1 MVKGVSRIE
10 SLAIDRTFNERG
22 DSMKRYW
29 QLATQDREAALYI
42 YGDIVTEDWKWLE
55 SDVSGHEL
63 VQQLDQLDVD
73 LINVY
78 INSYG
83 GFISEAWAIH
93 NALKRHKAK
102 IRTVCEGFACS
113 AASLIFM
120 AGDERIMLDTSALWI
135 HNVQS
140 FAAGDYKKLQ
150 SEAEGAKKLNELS
163 MRVYLEHVNL
173 SEEEL
178 AEMMD
183 KETWISPAEAL
194 EWGFAT
200 AIQSGG
206 ESKKPTQS
214 ARKHIFDMVF
224 NEANRPLT
232 DPTRDILTD
241 LLSPLAHLEEQLEE
255 FTKQFLAKLQAQAN
269 ETKQEGPAPD
279 QERQDSESKG
289 LFNFLAALAD
299 RILKEDE

>member
-1 MVKGVSRIE
+1 
-10 SLAIDRTFNERG
+10 
-22 DSMKRYW
+22 MKRYW

-83 GFISEAWAIH
+83 GFVSEAWAIH
-93 NALKRHKAK
+93 NALKRQKAK
-102 IRTVCEGFACS
+102 IRTICEGFACS

-135 HNVQS
+135 HNVQT

-163 MRVYLEHVNL
+163 MQVYLEHVSL
-173 SEEEL
+173 SKEEL

-183 KETWISPAEAL
+183 KETWISPTEAL

-214 ARKHIFDMVF
+214 ARKRIFDTIF
-224 NEANRPLT
+224 KELDRPLT
-232 DPTRDILTD
+232 APTRDILTD
-241 LLSPLAHLEEQLEE
+241 LLSPLAQSEEQLEE
-255 FTKQFLAKLQAQAN
+255 FVKQLLAKLQAQAN
-269 ETKQEGPAPD
+269 ETEQEGPAPD
-279 QERQDSESKG
+279 QEHQDSESKG
-289 LFNFLAALAD
+289 LFNFLEALASK
-299 RILKEDE
+299 LSEGDEEK

>member
-10 SLAIDRTFNERG
+10 TLAIDRTLNERG
-22 DSMKRYW
+22 ELMNRYW
-29 QLATQDREAALYI
+29 QLAVQDKEAALYI

-83 GFISEAWAIH
+83 GFVSEAWAIH
-93 NALKRHKAK
+93 NALKRQKAK
-102 IRTVCEGFACS
+102 IRTICEGFACS

-135 HNVQS
+135 HNVQA
-140 FAAGDYKKLQ
+140 FAAGDHKKLQ
-150 SEAEGAKKLNELS
+150 SEAEGAKKLNELG
-163 MRVYLEHVNL
+163 MQIYLEHVNL
-173 SEEEL
+173 SKEEL

-183 KETWISPAEAL
+183 KETWISPTEAL

-214 ARKHIFDMVF
+214 ARKHLFDMIF
-224 NEANRPLT
+224 KEANRPLT
-232 DPTRDILTD
+232 
-241 LLSPLAHLEEQLEE
+241 AHVNVQVPSEEQLEE
-255 FTKQFLAKLQAQAN
+255 FAKQFRAKLQAQAN
-269 ETKQEGPAPD
+269 ETEQEGPAPD
-279 QERQDSESKG
+279 QEHQDPESKG
-289 LFNFLAALAD
+289 LFNFLEALASKLSEGD
-299 RILKEDE
+299 KEK

>member
-1 MVKGVSRIE
+1 
-10 SLAIDRTFNERG
+10 
-22 DSMKRYW
+22 MKRYW

-83 GFISEAWAIH
+83 GFVSEAWAIH
-93 NALKRHKAK
+93 NALKRQKAK

-135 HNVQS
+135 HNVQT

-163 MRVYLEHVNL
+163 MQVYLEHVSL
-173 SEEEL
+173 SKEEL

-183 KETWISPAEAL
+183 REMWISPTEAL

-214 ARKHIFDMVF
+214 ARKHIFDMIF
-224 NEANRPLT
+224 KELDRPLT
-232 DPTRDILTD
+232 APTRDILTD
-241 LLSPLAHLEEQLEE
+241 LLSPLAQSEEQLEE
-255 FTKQFLAKLQAQAN
+255 FAKQFLTKLQAQAN
-269 ETKQEGPAPD
+269 ETEQEGPAPD
-279 QERQDSESKG
+279 QEHQDSESKG
-289 LFNFLAALAD
+289 LFNFLEALASK
-299 RILKEDE
+299 LSEGDEEN

>member
-1 MVKGVSRIE
+1 
-10 SLAIDRTFNERG
+10 
-22 DSMKRYW
+22 
-29 QLATQDREAALYI
+29 
-42 YGDIVTEDWKWLE
+42 
-55 SDVSGHEL
+55 

-73 LINVY
+73 LISVY

-83 GFISEAWAIH
+83 GFVSEAWAIH

-135 HNVQS
+135 HNVQT

-163 MRVYLEHVNL
+163 MQVYLEHVNL
-173 SEEEL
+173 SKEEL

-183 KETWISPAEAL
+183 KETWISPTEAL

-214 ARKHIFDMVF
+214 ARKHIFDMIF
-224 NEANRPLT
+224 KEANRPLT
-232 DPTRDILTD
+232 
-241 LLSPLAHLEEQLEE
+241 AHVNVQVPSEEQLEE
-255 FTKQFLAKLQAQAN
+255 FAKQFLAKLQAQAN
-269 ETKQEGPAPD
+269 ETEQEGPAPD
-279 QERQDSESKG
+279 QEHQDPESKG

>member
-1 MVKGVSRIE
+1 MAGEVSRIE
-10 SLAIDRTFNERG
+10 PLAIDRTLNERG
-22 DSMKRYW
+22 ESMNRYW
-29 QLATQDREAALYI
+29 QLAVQDKEAALYI

-55 SDVSGHEL
+55 SDVSSHEL

-83 GFISEAWAIH
+83 GFVSEAWAIH
-93 NALKRHKAK
+93 NALKRQKAK
-102 IRTVCEGFACS
+102 IRTICEGFACS

-135 HNVQS
+135 HNVQT

-150 SEAEGAKKLNELS
+150 SEAEGAKKLNELG
-163 MRVYLEHVNL
+163 MQIYLEHVNL

-178 AEMMD
+178 AAMMD
-183 KETWISPAEAL
+183 KETWISPTEAL

-214 ARKHIFDMVF
+214 ARKHVFDMIF
-224 NEANRPLT
+224 KEANRPLT
-232 DPTRDILTD
+232 
-241 LLSPLAHLEEQLEE
+241 AHVNVQVPSEEQLEE
-255 FTKQFLAKLQAQAN
+255 FAKQLLAKLQAQAN
-269 ETKQEGPAPD
+269 ETEQEGPAPD
-279 QERQDSESKG
+279 QEHQDPESKG
-289 LFNFLAALAD
+289 LFNFLEALASK
-299 RILKEDE
+299 LSEGDEEK

>member
-1 MVKGVSRIE
+1 MAGEVSRIE
-10 SLAIDRTFNERG
+10 TLAIDRTLNERG
-22 DSMKRYW
+22 ESMNRYW
-29 QLATQDREAALYI
+29 QLAVQDKEAALYI

-83 GFISEAWAIH
+83 GFVSEAWAIH
-93 NALKRHKAK
+93 NALKRQKAK
-102 IRTVCEGFACS
+102 IRTICEGFACS

-135 HNVQS
+135 HNVQT

-150 SEAEGAKKLNELS
+150 SEAEGAKKLNELG
-163 MRVYLEHVNL
+163 MQIYLEHVNL
-173 SEEEL
+173 SKEEL

-183 KETWISPAEAL
+183 KETWISPTEAL

-214 ARKHIFDMVF
+214 ARKHIFDMIF
-224 NEANRPLT
+224 KEANRPLT
-232 DPTRDILTD
+232 
-241 LLSPLAHLEEQLEE
+241 AHVNVQVPSEEQLEE
-255 FTKQFLAKLQAQAN
+255 FAKQFLAKLQAQAN
-269 ETKQEGPAPD
+269 ETEQEGPAPD
-279 QERQDSESKG
+279 QEHQDPESKG
-289 LFNFLAALAD
+289 LFNFLEALASK
-299 RILKEDE
+299 LSEGDEEK

>member
-1 MVKGVSRIE
+1 
-10 SLAIDRTFNERG
+10 
-22 DSMKRYW
+22 MKRYW
-29 QLATQDREAALYI
+29 QLATQDKEAALYI
-42 YGDIVTEDWKWLE
+42 YGDIVTEDWKWIE

-83 GFISEAWAIH
+83 GFVSEAWAIH
-93 NALKRHKAK
+93 NALKRQKAK

-135 HNVQS
+135 HNVQT
-140 FAAGDYKKLQ
+140 FASGDYKKLQ
-150 SEAEGAKKLNELS
+150 SEAEGAKKLNEIG
-163 MRVYLEHVNL
+163 MQIYLEHVNL

-178 AEMMD
+178 AAMMD
-183 KETWISPAEAL
+183 KETWISPTEAL

-224 NEANRPLT
+224 KEANQPLT
-232 DPTRDILTD
+232 
-241 LLSPLAHLEEQLEE
+241 AHGNVQVPSEEQLEE
-255 FTKQFLAKLQAQAN
+255 FAKQFLAKFQTQIN
-269 ETKQEGPAPD
+269 EIKQEDPAPD
-279 QERQDSESKG
+279 QEHQDSESKG

-299 RILKEDE
+299 YILKEDE

>member
-10 SLAIDRTFNERG
+10 PLVIDRTLNERG

-29 QLATQDREAALYI
+29 QLVIQDREAALYI
-42 YGDIVTEDWKWLE
+42 YGDIVTEDWKWFE
-55 SDVSGHEL
+55 SDVSSHEL

-83 GFISEAWAIH
+83 GFVSEAWAIH
-93 NALKRHKAK
+93 NALERHKAK

-120 AGDERIMLDTSALWI
+120 AGDERIMLDTSVLWI

-140 FAAGDYKKLQ
+140 FAVGDYKKLQ

-163 MRVYLEHVNL
+163 MQVYLEHVDL
-173 SEEEL
+173 SKEEL

-183 KETWISPAEAL
+183 KETWISPTEAL

-214 ARKHIFDMVF
+214 ARKHIFDMIF
-224 NEANRPLT
+224 QEANRPLT
-232 DPTRDILTD
+232 VHGNVQVPSR
-241 LLSPLAHLEEQLEE
+241 EQLEE
-255 FTKQFLAKLQAQAN
+255 FAKQLLVKLQARAN
-269 ETKQEGPAPD
+269 ETEQEGPAPD
-279 QERQDSESKG
+279 QEHQGSESKG

>member
-1 MVKGVSRIE
+1 MAGEVSRIE
-10 SLAIDRTFNERG
+10 TLAIDRTLNERG
-22 DSMKRYW
+22 ESMNRYW
-29 QLATQDREAALYI
+29 QLAVQDKEAALYI

-83 GFISEAWAIH
+83 GFVSEAWAIH
-93 NALKRHKAK
+93 NALKRQKAK
-102 IRTVCEGFACS
+102 IRTICEGFACS

-135 HNVQS
+135 HNVQT

-150 SEAEGAKKLNELS
+150 SEAEGAKKLNELG
-163 MRVYLEHVNL
+163 MQIYLEHVNL
-173 SEEEL
+173 SKEEL
-178 AEMMD
+178 AAMMD
-183 KETWISPAEAL
+183 KETWISPTEAL

-214 ARKHIFDMVF
+214 ARKHIFDMIF
-224 NEANRPLT
+224 KEANRPLT
-232 DPTRDILTD
+232 
-241 LLSPLAHLEEQLEE
+241 AHGNVQVPSEEQLEE
-255 FTKQFLAKLQAQAN
+255 FAKQLLAKLQAQAN
-269 ETKQEGPAPD
+269 ETEQEGPAPD
-279 QERQDSESKG
+279 QEHQDSESKG
-289 LFNFLAALAD
+289 LFNFLEALASK
-299 RILKEDE
+299 LSEGDEEK

>member
-10 SLAIDRTFNERG
+10 PLVIDRTLNERG

-29 QLATQDREAALYI
+29 QLVIQDREAALYI
-42 YGDIVTEDWKWLE
+42 YGDIVTEDWKWFE
-55 SDVSGHEL
+55 SDVSSHEL

-83 GFISEAWAIH
+83 GFVSEAWAIH
-93 NALKRHKAK
+93 NALERHKAK

-120 AGDERIMLDTSALWI
+120 AGDERIMLDTSVLWI

-140 FAAGDYKKLQ
+140 FAVGDYKKLQ

-163 MRVYLEHVNL
+163 MQVYLEHVDL
-173 SEEEL
+173 SKEEL

-183 KETWISPAEAL
+183 KETWISPTEAL

-214 ARKHIFDMVF
+214 ARKHIFDMIF
-224 NEANRPLT
+224 QEANRPLT
-232 DPTRDILTD
+232 VHGNVQVP
-241 LLSPLAHLEEQLEE
+241 SGEQLEE
-255 FTKQFLAKLQAQAN
+255 FAKQLLVKLQARAN
-269 ETKQEGPAPD
+269 ETEQEGPAPD
-279 QERQDSESKG
+279 QEHQGSESKG

>member
-1 MVKGVSRIE
+1 M
-10 SLAIDRTFNERG
+10 N
-22 DSMKRYW
+22 RYW
-29 QLATQDREAALYI
+29 QLAVQDKEAALYI
-42 YGDIVTEDWKWLE
+42 YGDIVTEDLKWFE

-83 GFISEAWAIH
+83 GFVSEAWAIY

-135 HNVQS
+135 HNVQT
-140 FAAGDYKKLQ
+140 FASGDYKKLQ
-150 SEAEGAKKLNELS
+150 SEAEGTKKLNELG
-163 MRVYLEHVNL
+163 MQIYLEHVNL

-178 AEMMD
+178 AAMMD
-183 KETWISPAEAL
+183 KETWISPTEAL

-224 NEANRPLT
+224 KEANQPLT
-232 DPTRDILTD
+232 AHVNVQVPT
-241 LLSPLAHLEEQLEE
+241 EEQLEG
-255 FTKQFLAKLQAQAN
+255 FVKQLLAKLQAQIN
-269 ETKQEGPAPD
+269 ETKQEGPAPV
-279 QERQDSESKG
+279 SEPEEPEPDGKG
-289 LFNFLAALAD
+289 LFNFLEALASKLSEGD
-299 RILKEDE
+299 D

>member
-1 MVKGVSRIE
+1 M
-10 SLAIDRTFNERG
+10 N
-22 DSMKRYW
+22 RYW
-29 QLATQDREAALYI
+29 QLAVQDKEATLYI
-42 YGDIVTEDWKWLE
+42 YGDIVTEDLKWFE

-83 GFISEAWAIH
+83 GFVSEAWAIY

-135 HNVQS
+135 HNVQT

-150 SEAEGAKKLNELS
+150 SEAEGAKKLNELG
-163 MRVYLEHVNL
+163 MQIYLEHVNL
-173 SEEEL
+173 SKEEL
-178 AEMMD
+178 AAMMD
-183 KETWISPAEAL
+183 KETWISPTEAL

-206 ESKKPTQS
+206 ENKKPTQS
-214 ARKHIFDMVF
+214 ARKHLFDMIF
-224 NEANRPLT
+224 KEANRPLT
-232 DPTRDILTD
+232 
-241 LLSPLAHLEEQLEE
+241 AHGNVQVPSEEQLEE
-255 FTKQFLAKLQAQAN
+255 LVKQILTKLQAQAN
-269 ETKQEGPAPD
+269 ETEQEGPAPD
-279 QERQDSESKG
+279 QEPEDPESGDMG
-289 LFNFLAALAD
+289 LFTFLEALASK
-299 RILKEDE
+299 LSEGDEEN

>member
-1 MVKGVSRIE
+1 MVKGVSRIG
-10 SLAIDRTFNERG
+10 SLAIDRAFNERG
-22 DSMKRYW
+22 DSMRRYW

-83 GFISEAWAIH
+83 GFVSEAWAIH
-93 NALKRHKAK
+93 NALKRQKAK

-135 HNVQS
+135 HNVQT

-163 MRVYLEHVNL
+163 MQVYLEHVSL
-173 SEEEL
+173 SKEEL
-178 AEMMD
+178 VEMMD
-183 KETWISPAEAL
+183 RETWISPTEAL

-214 ARKHIFDMVF
+214 ARKHIFDMIF
-224 NEANRPLT
+224 KELDRPLT
-232 DPTRDILTD
+232 
-241 LLSPLAHLEEQLEE
+241 AHGNVQVPSEEQLEE
-255 FTKQFLAKLQAQAN
+255 FAKQFLTKLQAQAN
-269 ETKQEGPAPD
+269 ETEQEGPAPD
-279 QERQDSESKG
+279 QEHQDSESKG
-289 LFNFLAALAD
+289 LFSFLEALASK
-299 RILKEDE
+299 LSEGDEEN

>member
-1 MVKGVSRIE
+1 MIE
-10 SLAIDRTFNERG
+10 AFVMDRVLDERG

-29 QLATQDREAALYI
+29 QLAVQNKEAVLYI
-42 YGDIVTEDWKWLE
+42 YGDIVTEGWKWLE
-55 SDVSGHEL
+55 SDVTGHEL

-83 GFISEAWAIH
+83 GFVSEAWAIY
-93 NALKRHKAK
+93 NALRRHQAK

-135 HNVQS
+135 HNVQA
-140 FAAGDYKKLQ
+140 FASGDYKKLQ
-150 SEAEGAKKLNELS
+150 SEAEGAKKLNDLS
-163 MRVYLEHVNL
+163 TKVYLEHVNL
-173 SEEEL
+173 SPEEV

-183 KETWISPAEAL
+183 NETWITPTEAL

-200 AIQSGG
+200 SIQPGS

-214 ARKHIFDMVF
+214 ARKHVFDMIF
-224 NEANRPLT
+224 KAANRRLM
-232 DPTRDILTD
+232 
-241 LLSPLAHLEEQLEE
+241 AHVNVQVPSEEQLEE
-255 FTKQFLAKLQAQAN
+255 FAKQFLAKFQAQIN
-269 ETKQEGPAPD
+269 ETEQEGPAPD
-279 QERQDSESKG
+279 QEHQDSESKG

-299 RILKEDE
+299 HILKEDE

>member
-1 MVKGVSRIE
+1 MAGEVSRIE
-10 SLAIDRTFNERG
+10 TLAIDRTLNERG
-22 DSMKRYW
+22 ESMNRYW
-29 QLATQDREAALYI
+29 QLAVQDKEAALYI

-63 VQQLDQLDVD
+63 VRQLDQLDVD

-83 GFISEAWAIH
+83 GFVSEAWAIH
-93 NALKRHKAK
+93 NALKRQKAK

-135 HNVQS
+135 HNVQA

-150 SEAEGAKKLNELS
+150 SEAEGAKKLNELG
-163 MRVYLEHVNL
+163 MQIYLEHVNL

-178 AEMMD
+178 AAMMD
-183 KETWISPAEAL
+183 KETWISPTEAL

-214 ARKHIFDMVF
+214 ARKHVFDMIF
-224 NEANRPLT
+224 KEANRPLT
-232 DPTRDILTD
+232 
-241 LLSPLAHLEEQLEE
+241 AHVNVQVPSEEQLEE
-255 FTKQFLAKLQAQAN
+255 FAKQFLAKLQAQAN
-269 ETKQEGPAPD
+269 ETEQEGPAPD
-279 QERQDSESKG
+279 QEHQDSESKG
-289 LFNFLAALAD
+289 LFNFLEALASK
-299 RILKEDE
+299 LSEGDEEK

>member
-1 MVKGVSRIE
+1 
-10 SLAIDRTFNERG
+10 
-22 DSMKRYW
+22 MKRYW

-83 GFISEAWAIH
+83 GFVSEAWAIH
-93 NALKRHKAK
+93 NALKRQKAK
-102 IRTVCEGFACS
+102 IRTICEGFACS

-135 HNVQS
+135 HNVQT

-163 MRVYLEHVNL
+163 MQVYLEHVNL
-173 SEEEL
+173 SKEEL

-183 KETWISPAEAL
+183 KETWISPTEAL

-224 NEANRPLT
+224 KELNRPLT
-232 DPTRDILTD
+232 APTRDILTD
-241 LLSPLAHLEEQLEE
+241 LLSPLAQSEEQLEE
-255 FTKQFLAKLQAQAN
+255 FAKQLLAKLQAQAN
-269 ETKQEGPAPD
+269 ETEQEGPAPD
-279 QERQDSESKG
+279 QEHQDPESKG

>member
-1 MVKGVSRIE
+1 MAGEVSRIE
-10 SLAIDRTFNERG
+10 TLAIDRTLNERG
-22 DSMKRYW
+22 ESMNRYW
-29 QLATQDREAALYI
+29 QLAVQDKEAALYI

-83 GFISEAWAIH
+83 GFVSEAWAIH
-93 NALKRHKAK
+93 NALKRQKAK
-102 IRTVCEGFACS
+102 IRTICEGFACS

-135 HNVQS
+135 HNVQT

-150 SEAEGAKKLNELS
+150 SEAEGAKKLNELG
-163 MRVYLEHVNL
+163 MQIYLEHVNL
-173 SEEEL
+173 SKEEL

-183 KETWISPAEAL
+183 KETWISPTEAL

-214 ARKHIFDMVF
+214 ARKHIFDMIF
-224 NEANRPLT
+224 KEANRPLT
-232 DPTRDILTD
+232 
-241 LLSPLAHLEEQLEE
+241 AHVNVQVPSEEQLEE
-255 FTKQFLAKLQAQAN
+255 FVKQLLAKLQAQAN
-269 ETKQEGPAPD
+269 ETEQEGPAPD
-279 QERQDSESKG
+279 QEHQDPESKG
-289 LFNFLAALAD
+289 LFNFLEALASK
-299 RILKEDE
+299 LSEGDEEK

>member
-1 MVKGVSRIE
+1 
-10 SLAIDRTFNERG
+10 
-22 DSMKRYW
+22 MKRYW

-83 GFISEAWAIH
+83 GFVSEAWAIH
-93 NALKRHKAK
+93 NALKRQKAK

-135 HNVQS
+135 HNVQT

-163 MRVYLEHVNL
+163 MQVYLEHVNL
-173 SEEEL
+173 SKEEL

-183 KETWISPAEAL
+183 RETWISPTEAL

-214 ARKHIFDMVF
+214 ARKHIFDMIF
-224 NEANRPLT
+224 KELDRPLT
-232 DPTRDILTD
+232 
-241 LLSPLAHLEEQLEE
+241 AHGNVQVPSEEQLEE
-255 FTKQFLAKLQAQAN
+255 FAKQFLTKLQAQAN
-269 ETKQEGPAPD
+269 ETEQEGPAPD
-279 QERQDSESKG
+279 QEHQDSESKG
-289 LFNFLAALAD
+289 LFNFLEALASK
-299 RILKEDE
+299 LSEGDEEN

>member
-1 MVKGVSRIE
+1 MAGEVSRIE
-10 SLAIDRTFNERG
+10 TLAIDRTLNERG
-22 DSMKRYW
+22 ESMNRYW
-29 QLATQDREAALYI
+29 QLAVQDKEAALYI

-83 GFISEAWAIH
+83 GFVSEAWAIH
-93 NALKRHKAK
+93 NALKRQKAK
-102 IRTVCEGFACS
+102 IRTICEGFACS

-135 HNVQS
+135 HNVQT

-150 SEAEGAKKLNELS
+150 SEAEGAKKLNELG
-163 MRVYLEHVNL
+163 MQIYLEHVNL

-178 AEMMD
+178 AAMMD
-183 KETWISPAEAL
+183 KETWISPTEAL

-214 ARKHIFDMVF
+214 ARKHVFDMIF
-224 NEANRPLT
+224 KEANRPLT
-232 DPTRDILTD
+232 
-241 LLSPLAHLEEQLEE
+241 AHGNVQVLFEERLEE
-255 FTKQFLAKLQAQAN
+255 FVKQLLAKLQAQAN
-269 ETKQEGPAPD
+269 ETEQEGPAPD
-279 QERQDSESKG
+279 QEHQDPESKG
-289 LFNFLAALAD
+289 LFNFLEALASK
-299 RILKEDE
+299 LSEGDEEK

>member
-1 MVKGVSRIE
+1 MAKGVSRIE
-10 SLAIDRTFNERG
+10 PLAIDRTLNERG
-22 DSMKRYW
+22 ESMNRYW
-29 QLATQDREAALYI
+29 QLAVQDKEAALYI

-93 NALKRHKAK
+93 NALKRQKAK

-120 AGDERIMLDTSALWI
+120 AGDERIMLDTSALLI
-135 HNVQS
+135 HNVQT

-150 SEAEGAKKLNELS
+150 SEAEGAKKLNELG
-163 MRVYLEHVNL
+163 MQIYLEHVNL
-173 SEEEL
+173 SKEEL
-178 AEMMD
+178 AAMMD
-183 KETWISPAEAL
+183 KETWISPTEAL

-214 ARKHIFDMVF
+214 ARKHIFDMIF
-224 NEANRPLT
+224 KEANRPLT
-232 DPTRDILTD
+232 
-241 LLSPLAHLEEQLEE
+241 AHGNVQVPSEEQLEE
-255 FTKQFLAKLQAQAN
+255 FAKQFLAKLQAQAN

-279 QERQDSESKG
+279 QEHQDPESKG

>member
-1 MVKGVSRIE
+1 
-10 SLAIDRTFNERG
+10 
-22 DSMKRYW
+22 MKRYW

-83 GFISEAWAIH
+83 GFVSEAWAIH
-93 NALKRHKAK
+93 NALKRQKAK

-135 HNVQS
+135 HNVQT

-163 MRVYLEHVNL
+163 MQVYLEHVSL
-173 SEEEL
+173 SKEEL

-183 KETWISPAEAL
+183 RETWISPTEAL

-214 ARKHIFDMVF
+214 ARKHIFDMIF
-224 NEANRPLT
+224 KELDRPLT
-232 DPTRDILTD
+232 
-241 LLSPLAHLEEQLEE
+241 AHGNVQVPSEEQLEE
-255 FTKQFLAKLQAQAN
+255 FAKQFLTKLQAQAN
-269 ETKQEGPAPD
+269 ETEQEGPAPD
-279 QERQDSESKG
+279 QEHQDPESKG
-289 LFNFLAALAD
+289 LFNFLEALASK
-299 RILKEDE
+299 LSEGDEEK

>member
-1 MVKGVSRIE
+1 MAGEVSRIE
-10 SLAIDRTFNERG
+10 TLAIDRTLNERG

-83 GFISEAWAIH
+83 GFVSEAWAIH
-93 NALKRHKAK
+93 NALKRQKAK

-135 HNVQS
+135 HNVQTS
-140 FAAGDYKKLQ
+140 AAGDYKKLQ

-163 MRVYLEHVNL
+163 MQIYLEHVNL
-173 SEEEL
+173 SKEEL

-183 KETWISPAEAL
+183 KTTWISPTEAL

-214 ARKHIFDMVF
+214 ARKHLFDMIF
-224 NEANRPLT
+224 KEANRPLT
-232 DPTRDILTD
+232 VHENVQVP
-241 LLSPLAHLEEQLEE
+241 SEEQLEE
-255 FTKQFLAKLQAQAN
+255 FAKQLLAKLQEQVN
-269 ETKQEGPAPD
+269 EIEQEDPAPD
-279 QERQDSESKG
+279 QEHQDSESKS

-299 RILKEDE
+299 HILILKEDE

>member
-1 MVKGVSRIE
+1 MIE
-10 SLAIDRTFNERG
+10 AFVMDRVLDERG

-29 QLATQDREAALYI
+29 QLAVQNKEAALYI
-42 YGDIVTEDWKWLE
+42 YGDIVTEGWKWLE
-55 SDVSGHEL
+55 SDVTGHEL

-83 GFISEAWAIH
+83 GFVSEAWAIY
-93 NALKRHKAK
+93 NALRRHQAK

-135 HNVQS
+135 HNVQT
-140 FAAGDYKKLQ
+140 FASGDYKKLQ
-150 SEAEGAKKLNELS
+150 SEAEGAKKLNDLS
-163 MRVYLEHVNL
+163 TKVYLEHVSL
-173 SEEEL
+173 SPEEV
-178 AEMMD
+178 AKMMD
-183 KETWISPAEAL
+183 NETWITPTEAL

-200 AIQSGG
+200 SIQPGS

-214 ARKHIFDMVF
+214 ARKHVFDMIF
-224 NEANRPLT
+224 KAANRRLM
-232 DPTRDILTD
+232 
-241 LLSPLAHLEEQLEE
+241 AHVNVQVPSEEQLEE
-255 FTKQFLAKLQAQAN
+255 FAKQFLAKFQAQIN
-269 ETKQEGPAPD
+269 ETEQEGPAPD
-279 QERQDSESKG
+279 QEHQDSESKG

-299 RILKEDE
+299 HILKEDE

>member
-10 SLAIDRTFNERG
+10 TLAIDRTLNERG
-22 DSMKRYW
+22 ELMNRYW
-29 QLATQDREAALYI
+29 QLAVQDKEAALYI

-83 GFISEAWAIH
+83 GFVSEAWAIH
-93 NALKRHKAK
+93 NALKRQKAK
-102 IRTVCEGFACS
+102 IRTICEGFACS

-120 AGDERIMLDTSALWI
+120 AGDERIVLDTSALWI

-150 SEAEGAKKLNELS
+150 SEAEGAKKLNELG
-163 MRVYLEHVNL
+163 MQIYLEHVNL
-173 SEEEL
+173 SKEEL

-183 KETWISPAEAL
+183 KETWISPTEAL

-214 ARKHIFDMVF
+214 ARKHLFDMIF
-224 NEANRPLT
+224 KEANRPLT
-232 DPTRDILTD
+232 
-241 LLSPLAHLEEQLEE
+241 AHVNVQVPSEEQLEE
-255 FTKQFLAKLQAQAN
+255 FAKQFRAKLQAQAN
-269 ETKQEGPAPD
+269 ETEQEGPAPD
-279 QERQDSESKG
+279 QEHQDPESKG
-289 LFNFLAALAD
+289 LFNFLEALASKLSEGD
-299 RILKEDE
+299 KEK

>member
-1 MVKGVSRIE
+1 MAGEVSRIE
-10 SLAIDRTFNERG
+10 PLAIDRTLNERG
-22 DSMKRYW
+22 ESMNRYW
-29 QLATQDREAALYI
+29 QLAVQDKEAALYI
-42 YGDIVTEDWKWLE
+42 YGDIVTEDLKWFE

-63 VQQLDQLDVD
+63 VQRLDQLDVD
-73 LINVY
+73 VINVY

-83 GFISEAWAIH
+83 GLVSEAWAIH
-93 NALKRHKAK
+93 NALKRQKAK

-135 HNVQS
+135 HNVQT

-150 SEAEGAKKLNELS
+150 SEAEGAKKLNELG
-163 MRVYLEHVNL
+163 MQIYLEHVNL
-173 SEEEL
+173 SKEEL

-183 KETWISPAEAL
+183 KETWISPSEAL

-214 ARKHIFDMVF
+214 ARKHVFDMIF
-224 NEANRPLT
+224 KEANRPLT
-232 DPTRDILTD
+232 
-241 LLSPLAHLEEQLEE
+241 AHGNVQVPSEEQLEE
-255 FTKQFLAKLQAQAN
+255 FAKQLLAKLQAQAN
-269 ETKQEGPAPD
+269 ETEQEGPAPD
-279 QERQDSESKG
+279 QEHQDPESKG
-289 LFNFLAALAD
+289 LFNFLEALASK
-299 RILKEDE
+299 LSEGDEEK

>member
-1 MVKGVSRIE
+1 MAGEVSRIE
-10 SLAIDRTFNERG
+10 SLAIDSTFNERG
-22 DSMKRYW
+22 DSMRRYW

-120 AGDERIMLDTSALWI
+120 AGDERIMLDTSALWV
-135 HNVQS
+135 HNVQT

-163 MRVYLEHVNL
+163 MQVYLEHVNL
-173 SEEEL
+173 SKEEL

-183 KETWISPAEAL
+183 KETWISPTEAL

-214 ARKHIFDMVF
+214 ARKHLFDMIF
-224 NEANRPLT
+224 KEANQPLT
-232 DPTRDILTD
+232 AHRNVQV
-241 LLSPLAHLEEQLEE
+241 LSEEQLEE
-255 FTKQFLAKLQAQAN
+255 FVKQLLAKLQAQAN
-269 ETKQEGPAPD
+269 KTEQESPAPD
-279 QERQDSESKG
+279 QEHQDSESKG

>member
-1 MVKGVSRIE
+1 
-10 SLAIDRTFNERG
+10 
-22 DSMKRYW
+22 MKRYW
-29 QLATQDREAALYI
+29 QLATRDREAALYI

-83 GFISEAWAIH
+83 GFVSEAWAIH
-93 NALKRHKAK
+93 NALKRQKAK

-135 HNVQS
+135 HNVQTS
-140 FAAGDYKKLQ
+140 AAGDYKKLQ

-163 MRVYLEHVNL
+163 MQIYLEHVNL
-173 SEEEL
+173 SKEEL

-183 KETWISPAEAL
+183 KTTWISPTEAL

-214 ARKHIFDMVF
+214 ARKHLFDMIF
-224 NEANRPLT
+224 KEANRPLT
-232 DPTRDILTD
+232 GHENVQVP
-241 LLSPLAHLEEQLEE
+241 SGEQLEE
-255 FTKQFLAKLQAQAN
+255 FAKQLLAKLQAQTT
-269 ETKQEGPAPD
+269 ETEQEDPAPD
-279 QERQDSESKG
+279 QEHQDSESKS

-299 RILKEDE
+299 HILILKEDE

>member
-1 MVKGVSRIE
+1 MAGEVSRIE
-10 SLAIDRTFNERG
+10 TLAIDRTLNERG
-22 DSMKRYW
+22 ESMNRYW
-29 QLATQDREAALYI
+29 QLVVQDKEAALYI
-42 YGDIVTEDWKWLE
+42 YGDIVTEDLKWFE
-55 SDVSGHEL
+55 SDLSGHEL

-83 GFISEAWAIH
+83 GFVSEAWAIH
-93 NALKRHKAK
+93 NALKRQKAK
-102 IRTVCEGFACS
+102 IRTICEGFACS

-135 HNVQS
+135 HNVQT

-150 SEAEGAKKLNELS
+150 SEAEGAKKLNELG
-163 MRVYLEHVNL
+163 MQIYLEHVNL

-178 AEMMD
+178 AAMMD
-183 KETWISPAEAL
+183 KETWISPTEAL

-214 ARKHIFDMVF
+214 ARKHVFDMIF
-224 NEANRPLT
+224 QEANRPLT
-232 DPTRDILTD
+232 
-241 LLSPLAHLEEQLEE
+241 AHVNVQVPSEEQLEE
-255 FTKQFLAKLQAQAN
+255 FAKQFLAKLQAQAN
-269 ETKQEGPAPD
+269 ETEQEGPAPD
-279 QERQDSESKG
+279 QEHQDPESKG
-289 LFNFLAALAD
+289 LFNFLEALASK
-299 RILKEDE
+299 LSEGDEEK

>member
-1 MVKGVSRIE
+1 
-10 SLAIDRTFNERG
+10 
-22 DSMKRYW
+22 MKRYW
-29 QLATQDREAALYI
+29 QLATQDKEAALYI
-42 YGDIVTEDWKWLE
+42 YGDIVTEDWKWIE

-83 GFISEAWAIH
+83 GFVSEAWAIH
-93 NALKRHKAK
+93 NALKRQKAK

-135 HNVQS
+135 HNVQT
-140 FAAGDYKKLQ
+140 FASGDYKKLQ
-150 SEAEGAKKLNELS
+150 SEAEGAKKLNEIG
-163 MRVYLEHVNL
+163 MQIYLEHVNL

-178 AEMMD
+178 AAMMD
-183 KETWISPAEAL
+183 KETWISPTEAL

-224 NEANRPLT
+224 KEANQPLT
-232 DPTRDILTD
+232 
-241 LLSPLAHLEEQLEE
+241 AHGNVQVPSEEQLEE
-255 FTKQFLAKLQAQAN
+255 FAKQFLAKFQAQIN
-269 ETKQEGPAPD
+269 EIKQEDPAPD
-279 QERQDSESKG
+279 QEHQDSESKG

>member
-1 MVKGVSRIE
+1 MSRIE
-10 SLAIDRTFNERG
+10 TLAIDRTLNERG
-22 DSMKRYW
+22 ESMNRYW
-29 QLATQDREAALYI
+29 QLAVQDKEAALYI

-83 GFISEAWAIH
+83 GFVSEAWAIH
-93 NALKRHKAK
+93 NALKRQKAK
-102 IRTVCEGFACS
+102 IRTICEGFACS

-135 HNVQS
+135 HNVQT

-150 SEAEGAKKLNELS
+150 SEAEGAKKLNELG
-163 MRVYLEHVNL
+163 MQIYLEHVNL
-173 SEEEL
+173 SKEEL

-183 KETWISPAEAL
+183 KETWISPTEAL

-214 ARKHIFDMVF
+214 ARKHIFDMIF
-224 NEANRPLT
+224 KEANRPLT
-232 DPTRDILTD
+232 
-241 LLSPLAHLEEQLEE
+241 AHVNVQVPSEEQLEE
-255 FTKQFLAKLQAQAN
+255 FAKQFLAKLQAQAN
-269 ETKQEGPAPD
+269 ETEQEGPAPD

-299 RILKEDE
+299 RISKEDE

>member
-1 MVKGVSRIE
+1 MSRIE
-10 SLAIDRTFNERG
+10 SLAIDRMFNERG
-22 DSMKRYW
+22 DSMRRYW

-83 GFISEAWAIH
+83 GFVSEAWAIH
-93 NALKRHKAK
+93 NALKRQKAK

-163 MRVYLEHVNL
+163 MQIYLEHVSL
-173 SEEEL
+173 SKEEL

-214 ARKHIFDMVF
+214 ARKHIFDMIF
-224 NEANRPLT
+224 KEANQP
-232 DPTRDILTD
+232 PTAHGNVQV
-241 LLSPLAHLEEQLEE
+241 LSEEQLEG
-255 FTKQFLAKLQAQAN
+255 FVKQLLAKLQAQVN
-269 ETKQEGPAPD
+269 ETEQESPAPD

-299 RILKEDE
+299 HILKEDE

>member
-1 MVKGVSRIE
+1 M
-10 SLAIDRTFNERG
+10 
-22 DSMKRYW
+22 
-29 QLATQDREAALYI
+29 
-42 YGDIVTEDWKWLE
+42 
-55 SDVSGHEL
+55 SGHEL

-83 GFISEAWAIH
+83 GFVSEAWAIH
-93 NALKRHKAK
+93 NALRRQKAK
-102 IRTVCEGFACS
+102 IRTICEGFACS

-135 HNVQS
+135 HNVQA

-163 MRVYLEHVNL
+163 MQVYLEHVNL
-173 SEEEL
+173 SKEEL

-214 ARKHIFDMVF
+214 ARKHIFDMIF
-224 NEANRPLT
+224 QEANQPLT
-232 DPTRDILTD
+232 APTRDILTD
-241 LLSPLAHLEEQLEE
+241 LLSPLVHLEEQLEE
-255 FTKQFLAKLQAQAN
+255 FTQQFLAKLQAQAN
-269 ETKQEGPAPD
+269 KTEQESPAPD

-299 RILKEDE
+299 HILKEDE

>member
-10 SLAIDRTFNERG
+10 PLAIDRTLNERG
-22 DSMKRYW
+22 ESMNRYW
-29 QLATQDREAALYI
+29 QLAVQDKEAALYI

-83 GFISEAWAIH
+83 GFVSEAWAIH
-93 NALKRHKAK
+93 NALKRQKAK
-102 IRTVCEGFACS
+102 IRTICEGFACS

-135 HNVQS
+135 HNVQT

-163 MRVYLEHVNL
+163 MQVYLEHVNL
-173 SEEEL
+173 SKEEL

-183 KETWISPAEAL
+183 KETWISPTEAL

-214 ARKHIFDMVF
+214 ARKHIFDMIF
-224 NEANRPLT
+224 KELDRPLT
-232 DPTRDILTD
+232 APTRDILTD
-241 LLSPLAHLEEQLEE
+241 LLSPLAKSEEQLEE
-255 FTKQFLAKLQAQAN
+255 FAKQLLAKLQAQAN
-269 ETKQEGPAPD
+269 GTEQKGPAPD
-279 QERQDSESKG
+279 QEHQDPESKG

>member
-1 MVKGVSRIE
+1 MAGEVSRIE
-10 SLAIDRTFNERG
+10 PLAIDRTLNERG
-22 DSMKRYW
+22 ESMNRYW
-29 QLATQDREAALYI
+29 QLAVQDKEAALYI

-83 GFISEAWAIH
+83 GFVSEAWAIH
-93 NALKRHKAK
+93 NALKRQKAK

-150 SEAEGAKKLNELS
+150 SEAEGAKKLNELG
-163 MRVYLEHVNL
+163 MQIYLEHVNL
-173 SEEEL
+173 SKEEL

-183 KETWISPAEAL
+183 KETWISPTEAL

-214 ARKHIFDMVF
+214 ARKHIFDMIF
-224 NEANRPLT
+224 KEANRPLT
-232 DPTRDILTD
+232 
-241 LLSPLAHLEEQLEE
+241 AHVNVQVPSEEQLEE
-255 FTKQFLAKLQAQAN
+255 FAKQFLAKLQAQAN
-269 ETKQEGPAPD
+269 ETEQEGPAPD
-279 QERQDSESKG
+279 QEHQDPESKG
-289 LFNFLAALAD
+289 LFNFLEALASK
-299 RILKEDE
+299 LSEGDEEK